1 MNRWFTSLV
10 KSKLLLQL
18 QPVIWLVFFLVFN
31 SKWERKSEKTFV
43 LNFYY
48 FRVMVLKWPGTF
60 KDVFHSILHSPFLV
74 SIKFPA
80 FLTHSLCVKGTF
92 VYRIYF
98 RVFYKPYTPAIMAA
112 TGVINFHRTSPQPT
126 ACRYPTCS
134 LRTATGSNK
143 DPRHGLNLL
152 RWLVVISCF
161 TLLTIF
167 FYPSIPVSFYLY
179 FPSLFSFLFQVF
191 ILLFILTF
199 SLLISFLSST
209 K

>member
-1 MNRWFTSLV
+1 
-10 KSKLLLQL
+10 
-18 QPVIWLVFFLVFN
+18 
-31 SKWERKSEKTFV
+31 
-43 LNFYY
+43 
-48 FRVMVLKWPGTF
+48 
-60 KDVFHSILHSPFLV
+60 
-74 SIKFPA
+74 
-80 FLTHSLCVKGTF
+80 
-92 VYRIYF
+92 
-98 RVFYKPYTPAIMAA
+98 MAA

-134 LRTATGSNK
+134 LTTATGSNK
-143 DPRHGLNLL
+143 DPRQGLNLL

-209 K
+209 KQFLSSTPKWDLIITLSFFTEPSSPVKFLSDLVYSFFNLHC